1 MWSAMRLSNNRY
13 RRRVIA
19 ALVVSI
25 LAVRG
30 SSEAVA
36 ATAGSFD
43 APPRAG
49 LRWRSLAVR
58 GVDDVVT
65 AIAADR
71 AGRLAV
77 GDARG
82 AVFGFPGS
90 PMRRVALRGGVLDL
104 AFFEEDTERLPALLA
119 ATGLGLY
126 RISSNGRADS
136 VAPGPGT
143 NANAV
148 ARIAVAGGVV
158 AVATAAGAFISLEGT
173 RWQRLSEELPS
184 GPATAIA
191 LAEREG
197 FVECWVA
204 VRGELWRSE
213 LRVDAERVESS
224 VPVRIAIPFASG
236 QRPPIDIALDVG
248 SAEVAVVFESDLVVR
263 QKSDEGWEQLRPT
276 LPPGA
281 SALRI
286 AAALDRYWLATDR
299 GLLVAPN
306 LRGPWRRAHDSSGSD
321 AIFDLETGQGAVYA
335 ATDNGLSVA
344 EFESG
349 FLAATDAG
357 QPASGFSK
365 APEAGQP
372 ADDFSKASEA
382 GGPAADSSA
391 VEGAG
396 QIALGSWAAEEV
408 PQPIVD
414 PAEPDIHSV
423 HRAAL
428 RYLSLDPAR
437 MVELRRGV
445 ERRGWLPILSFR
457 ATREN
462 DRRRHSDYDEAFI
475 SGEMRRF
482 NDRDSDRDKELEL
495 QLIVSWD
502 LGDIAY
508 HPESIDVSHEA
519 REIIELRDDVLD
531 EITQLYFERRRVIA
545 AFALQPDAP
554 AASEF
559 QLRAAQLAAYIDA
572 WTGGWFGRQLSISTP

>member
-1 MWSAMRLSNNRY
+1 MCFSNNRY

-19 ALVVSI
+19 ALVVSVM
-25 LAVRG
+25 AVRG

-36 ATAGSFD
+36 AKAGSFD
-43 APPRAG
+43 APPRAE
-49 LRWRSLAVR
+49 LRWRSIAVG

-65 AIAADR
+65 AIALDR
-71 AGRLAV
+71 FGRLAV

-104 AFFEEDTERLPALLA
+104 AFFEEDTERAPALLA

-126 RISSNGRADS
+126 RIWPDGRAES
-136 VAPGPGT
+136 VAPGPGA

-158 AVATAAGAFISLEGT
+158 AVATAAGAFISSEGT
-173 RWQRLSEELPS
+173 RWQRLSEGLPS

-191 LAEREG
+191 LAKREG

-213 LRVDAERVESS
+213 IHADAERVASS
-224 VPVRIAIPFASG
+224 VSVRVAIPFASG
-236 QRPPIDIALDVG
+236 QRPPIDVALDVG
-248 SAEVAVVFESDLVVR
+248 SADVVVVFESDLVVR
-263 QKSDEGWEQLRPT
+263 EKGDEGWEQLRPT

-281 SALRI
+281 SALRV

-299 GLLVAPN
+299 GLLVAPS

-321 AIFDLETGQGAVYA
+321 AIFDLESGQGAIYA

-344 EFESG
+344 EFASG
-349 FLAATDAG
+349 LLAATEAG
-357 QPASGFSK
+357 RFESDFSRASEVGHPASDS
-365 APEAGQP
+365 
-372 ADDFSKASEA
+372 
-382 GGPAADSSA
+382 PAA
-391 VEGAG
+391 EGVG
-396 QIALGSWAAEEV
+396 RIALNSLAAEEV
-408 PQPIVD
+408 PQPIID

-437 MVELRRGV
+437 IVALRRGV

-457 ATREN
+457 ATRES
-462 DRRRHSDYDEAFI
+462 DRRRRSDYDEAFI

-482 NDRDSDRDKELEL
+482 NDRDSDRDEDLEL

-508 HPESIDVSHEA
+508 HPESIDVSREA

-545 AFALQPDAP
+545 AFALQPDSP
-554 AASEF
+554 VASEF
-559 QLRAAQLAAYIDA
+559 QLRAAQLAADIDA
-572 WTGGWFGRQLSISTP
+572 WTGGWFGRQLSDFTP